1 MKPEYPEYTTEIHVK
16 RLKRMIELNGE
27 TCDQCPASEKFG
39 IHNEPYKLWNIHSE
53 VCKLCS
59 EFVGVPDMKFPKC
72 PCHYYDTAEE
82 TFRITLEKIKEW
94 EEENGE

>member
-1 MKPEYPEYTTEIHVK
+1 MKPEYTIEIHVK
-16 RLKRMIELNGE
+16 RLKTMIELNGE
-27 TCDQCPASEKFG
+27 ICGQCPASKEFLSMDS
-39 IHNEPYKLWNIHSE
+39 PYELWSTDSE

-59 EFVGVPDMKFPKC
+59 EFVEIPSNNSWHPC
-72 PCHYYDTAEE
+72 PCSYYKTAEE